1 MKRLNWKVLLG
12 SLLLLL
18 SVLFYGLHYLLFRDA
33 HHILIFLV
41 GDIAFVFI
49 EVLLVSLIIHRV
61 LDDRERKSRLKKMNM
76 VIGAFFSEVGL
87 RLLDLLSGWDPHSDG
102 VRENLED
109 AEKSPEQNFATLCS
123 LLKNHAFLIDDNRAD
138 WPALKAFLMPK
149 RDFLLR
155 LLENPNLLEH
165 EAFTGLLWPVFHL
178 AEELEARDSLR
189 GLPETDREHLCGDVT
204 RVYSLLASQ
213 WLDYLE
219 HLRINYPYL
228 FSLSLRT
235 NPFDRGATATVH

>member
-1 MKRLNWKVLLG
+1 MKRLNWNVLLG

-18 SVLFYGLHYLLFRDA
+18 SVLFYFLHYLLFRDA
-33 HHILIFLV
+33 HHIFIFLV
-41 GDIAFVFI
+41 GDVAFVFV
-49 EVLLVSLIIHRV
+49 EVLMVSLIIHRV
-61 LDDRERKSRLKKMNM
+61 LEDRERKSRLEKMNM

-87 RLLDLLSGWDPHSDG
+87 KLLEVLSGWDPHLEG
-102 VRENLED
+102 VRRSVTG
-109 AEKSPEQNFATLCS
+109 AEESPEHKFETLRSS
-123 LLKNHAFLIDDNRAD
+123 LKPHAFLIDDERAD
-138 WPALKAFLMPK
+138 WPALKNFLMPR

-165 EAFTGLLWPVFHL
+165 EAFTELLWPVFHL
-178 AEELEARDSLR
+178 AEELEARDSLE

-204 RVYSLLASQ
+204 RVYGLLASQ

-219 HLRINYPYL
+219 HLRTSYPYL

-235 NPFDRGATATVH
+235 NPFDHSATATVR